1 MHSLCRL
8 LCLDVLQIQVK
19 MLEFL
24 MIIKDMSLKYT
35 LFRQGLFLYDSV
47 SGIVHFHQTF
57 DHTHTQLHSAMQ
69 AVNPEMNF

>member
-1 MHSLCRL
+1 
-8 LCLDVLQIQVK
+8 
-19 MLEFL
+19 